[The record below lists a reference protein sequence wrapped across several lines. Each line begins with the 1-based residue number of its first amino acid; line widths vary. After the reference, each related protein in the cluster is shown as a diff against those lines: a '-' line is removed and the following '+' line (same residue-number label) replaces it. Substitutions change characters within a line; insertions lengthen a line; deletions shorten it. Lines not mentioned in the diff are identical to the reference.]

1 MFDLAP
7 YKVGKLTGKSILFDW
22 VLLLCYLVNFTTL
35 LLSVCKYTFMVVVV
49 GTLLPLLLSL
59 QHQACSERPASGIKR
74 FATTHIYKPSL

>member
-35 LLSVCKYTFMVVVV
+35 LLSVCKYTFMVV
-49 GTLLPLLLSL
+49 GTSPTSLLYNIRHAGR
-59 QHQACSERPASGIKR
+59 QRPASGIKR